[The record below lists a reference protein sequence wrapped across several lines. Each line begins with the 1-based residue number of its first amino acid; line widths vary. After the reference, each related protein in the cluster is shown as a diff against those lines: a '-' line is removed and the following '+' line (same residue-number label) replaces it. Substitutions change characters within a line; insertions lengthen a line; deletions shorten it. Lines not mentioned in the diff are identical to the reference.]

1 MPTTVSCLFALV
13 IEINGYKELLLRS
26 KVSGAVQIIMMQNH
40 FADAIME
47 YLYSKT
53 SSSRIIL
60 KDVQWLLFRHRSM
73 SA

>member
-1 MPTTVSCLFALV
+1 MTMPTTVSCLFALV
-13 IEINGYKELLLRS
+13 IEINGYKELLLGS

-60 KDVQWLLFRHRSM
+60 KDVQ
-73 SA
+73 